1 MYKLYIL
8 FILIVVLMSYLVY
21 NHYNNLYEQDKIM
34 FKGELID
41 INTFFFSDSYLKQSK
56 NRKIWV
62 HIPFE
67 KNSRQW
73 INFGSR
79 TSTDLNLA
87 YMTLCVKSIID
98 HCGEKYDVF
107 IIDDSNF
114 SNLLADDI
122 DMNKL
127 SGALK
132 EKYRELC
139 MLKVLYNYGGVI
151 LPPTLFLTKSIKSI
165 DDPRDWYVSEISN
178 QFNVSY
184 LPTYPTQ
191 LLMGA
196 NKHNDKL
203 IEYITHYSNK
213 IKNDF
218 GEESLH
224 FSNYLRKHNV
234 NCLDGKLIGVKDKK
248 NAPIML
254 EDLMENKRI
263 HLHRD
268 HVGVYIPHNELI
280 KRTKYNWFCSLNAQ
294 EVLEC
299 NIFISHYMR
308 T

>member
-8 FILIVVLMSYLVY
+8 FILIIVSISYLVY
-21 NHYNNLYEQDKIM
+21 NNYNNLYDQDKIL

-41 INTFFFSDSYLKQSK
+41 VTTFFFSDSYLKQSK
-56 NRKIWV
+56 NRKLWI

-67 KNSRQW
+67 KNSRKW

-98 HCGEKYDVF
+98 HCGENYDIF
-107 IIDDSNF
+107 IIDDTNF
-114 SNLLADDI
+114 SNLLNDDI
-122 DMNKL
+122 DMSKL

-132 EKYRELC
+132 EKYRELS

-151 LPPTLFLTKSIKSI
+151 LPPSLFLKNSIKRI
-165 DDPRDWYVSEISN
+165 DNPNIWYVSEIGN

-191 LLMGA
+191 LLMGS
-196 NKHNDKL
+196 NKHNDQL
-203 IEYITHYSNK
+203 IEYITHYSEN

-224 FSNYLRKHNV
+224 FSNYLKKHKV
-234 NCLDGKLIGVKDKK
+234 ELLDGKIIGVKDK
-248 NAPIML
+248 NNTPIML
-254 EDLMENKRI
+254 EDLMENKPI
-263 HLHRD
+263 QLD
-268 HVGVYIPHNELI
+268 EKSIGLYIPHNELI
-280 KRTKYNWFCSLNAQ
+280 KRTKYNWFCSLDAQ
-294 EVLEC
+294 DVLEC
-299 NIFISHYMR
+299 NIFISYYMR

>member
-1 MYKLYIL
+1 MYHLYML
-8 FILIVVLMSYLVY
+8 FILIVTLIAYLVY
-21 NHYNNLYEQDKIM
+21 NKYNKLYEQDKIL
-34 FKGELID
+34 FKGELINID
-41 INTFFFSDSYLKQSK
+41 TLFFSDSYLKQSK

-67 KNSRQW
+67 KNSRRW
-73 INFGSR
+73 VNFGSR
-79 TSTDLNLA
+79 TTTDLNLA

-98 HCGEKYDVF
+98 HCGEKYDIF

-114 SNLLADDI
+114 SNLLDDDI
-122 DMNKL
+122 DMNKI

-132 EKYRELC
+132 EKYRDLC
-139 MLKVLYNYGGVI
+139 MLKILYNYGGVI
-151 LPPTLFLTKSIKSI
+151 LPPSLFLKKSIASI
-165 DDPRDWYVSEISN
+165 DDANRWYVSEISN

-184 LPTYPTQ
+184 LPVYPTQ

-196 NKHNDKL
+196 NQHNNQL
-203 IEYITHYSNK
+203 IEYITYYSEK

-224 FSNYLRKHNV
+224 FSNYLKKHKV
-234 NCLDGKLIGVKDKK
+234 DCLDGKIIGVKDKK
-248 NAPIML
+248 DNPIML
-254 EDLMENKRI
+254 EDIMENKKI
-263 HLHRD
+263 HLHRANI
-268 HVGVYIPHNELI
+268 GLYIPHNELI
-280 KRTKYNWFCSLNAQ
+280 KRNKYNWFCSLSAQ

>member
-1 MYKLYIL
+1 MYQYFIIIIL
-8 FILIVVLMSYLVY
+8 LIAYLIY
-21 NHYNNLYEQDKIM
+21 LQYNNLYEQDKLL

-41 INTFFFSDSYLKQSK
+41 VNTFFFSDSYLKQSK
-56 NRKIWV
+56 NRKVWV

-67 KNSRQW
+67 KNSRDW
-73 INFGSR
+73 TNFGSR
-79 TSTDLNLA
+79 TSTNLNLA
-87 YMTLCVKSIID
+87 YMTLCIKSIID

-107 IIDDSNF
+107 IIDDTNF
-114 SNLLADDI
+114 SSLLDDDI

-139 MLKVLYNYGGVI
+139 MLKVLYKYGGVI
-151 LPPTLFLTKSIKSI
+151 LPPSLFLKKSIKKI
-165 DDPRDWYVSEISN
+165 DNPNTWYVSEIGN

-191 LLMGA
+191 LLMGS
-196 NKHNDKL
+196 NKHNNEL
-203 IEYITHYSNK
+203 IQYIHHYEER

-224 FSNYLRKHNV
+224 FSNYLKSHNV
-234 NCLDGKLIGVKDKK
+234 ECLDGKIIGVKDKHGQ
-248 NAPIML
+248 PIML
-254 EDLMENKRI
+254 EDLMENKKI
-263 HLHRD
+263 HLHSN

-280 KRTKYNWFCSLNAQ
+280 KRTKYNWFCALDAK

-299 NIFISHYMR
+299 NIFISHYMS

>member
-8 FILIVVLMSYLVY
+8 FILIIVSISYLVY
-21 NHYNNLYEQDKIM
+21 NNYNNLYDQDKIL

-41 INTFFFSDSYLKQSK
+41 VTTFFFSDSYLKQSK
-56 NRKIWV
+56 NRKLWI

-67 KNSRQW
+67 KNSRKW

-98 HCGEKYDVF
+98 HCGENYDIF
-107 IIDDSNF
+107 IIDDTNF
-114 SNLLADDI
+114 SNLLNDDI
-122 DMNKL
+122 DMSKL

-132 EKYRELC
+132 EKYRELS

-151 LPPTLFLTKSIKSI
+151 LPPSLFLKNSIKRI
-165 DDPRDWYVSEISN
+165 DNPNIWYVSEIGN

-191 LLMGA
+191 LLMGS
-196 NKHNDKL
+196 NKHNDQL
-203 IEYITHYSNK
+203 IEYITHYSEN

-224 FSNYLRKHNV
+224 FSNYL
-234 NCLDGKLIGVKDKK
+234 
-248 NAPIML
+248 
-254 EDLMENKRI
+254 
-263 HLHRD
+263 
-268 HVGVYIPHNELI
+268 
-280 KRTKYNWFCSLNAQ
+280 
-294 EVLEC
+294 
-299 NIFISHYMR
+299 
-308 T
+308 